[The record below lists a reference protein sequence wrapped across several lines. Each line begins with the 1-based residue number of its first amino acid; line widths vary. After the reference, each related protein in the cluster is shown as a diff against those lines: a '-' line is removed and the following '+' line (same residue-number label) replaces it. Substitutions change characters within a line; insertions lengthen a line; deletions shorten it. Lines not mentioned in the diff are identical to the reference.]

1 MAIDRRGGSA
11 LPSQTE
17 REEKNLMNKTKLK
30 GTCKTA
36 LQLLV
41 TTEDLKTILS
51 CGRVSALKIGQEAK
65 ARVDVGRRVLWNVEK
80 IQQYLNKKERIIL

>member
-1 MAIDRRGGSA
+1 
-11 LPSQTE
+11 
-17 REEKNLMNKTKLK
+17 MNKTKLK

-36 LQLLV
+36 PQLLV

-65 ARVDVGRRVLWNVEK
+65 GRRWETGTLECGKDTAVLK
-80 IQQYLNKKERIIL
+80 

>member
-17 REEKNLMNKTKLK
+17 EEKNLMNKTKLK

-36 LQLLV
+36 PQLLV
-41 TTEDLKTILS
+41 TTKEYENHFILWRRNGFENRS
-51 CGRVSALKIGQEAK
+51 GSKGK
-65 ARVDVGRRVLWNVEK
+65 GRRWETGTLECGKDTAVLK
-80 IQQYLNKKERIIL
+80 

>member
-1 MAIDRRGGSA
+1 
-11 LPSQTE
+11 
-17 REEKNLMNKTKLK
+17 MNKTKLK

-36 LQLLV
+36 PQLLV

-51 CGRVSALKIGQEAK
+51 YGRVSALKIGQEAK

>member
-17 REEKNLMNKTKLK
+17 REEKNLK

-36 LQLLV
+36 PQLLV